1 MELHIWGFISFIK
14 ILNNSNQEFEAHIN
28 AKKKKRLNGFW
39 LSVFHKLKNG
49 LDSSLL
55 QFGEHYKKCQS
66 CHHLQHSIIIHH
78 LYM

>member
-39 LSVFHKLKNG
+39 LSAFPQTKKWPRLKLAPVW
-49 LDSSLL
+49 
-55 QFGEHYKKCQS
+55 
-66 CHHLQHSIIIHH
+66 
-78 LYM
+78 